1 MKIGRR
7 GFLGLAAAS
16 ALAPLALR
24 AAPPPSAALA
34 AHRASRNTWLGPAGG
49 RVRPGAPPLDKSYP
63 GAPRLRLPAR
73 AHPGSRSLA
82 ATLEDDTLQC
92 RFSRDPIAL
101 AELARLL
108 HLTNGVTGVV
118 RGSDPPELRRAAPS
132 AGALYAGELYV
143 VVERVEGLGAGVY
156 SYAVAE
162 HQLVEIRPGE
172 ARPAVAE
179 AVPGEGACDD
189 AAALVLIANV
199 FERYTGRYGRR
210 GWRYAFLDT
219 GHIGENLR
227 LAAASAGFAHASPLG
242 FDEARLNALL
252 GLDAARESVGALH
265 ALGRP
270 QPRASPTELRAS
282 RSPAPAA
289 GPTVEACILARRS
302 ARGFRDEAIAESDL
316 ARVLAMA
323 QGYPGRRIAGV
334 ELRVFAHR
342 VTGLP
347 AGLYRYQPGERR
359 LEPLRLRDD
368 AARLVRACLFQ
379 PMAGSAA
386 AGIVCVGDLAAA
398 ESELGYRALLL
409 EAGAIAERVYL
420 AAEAL
425 GLAARN
431 LAAFVDDALDDL
443 LELDGEAHAAI
454 HLTVLGVEA

>member
-16 ALAPLALR
+16 ALAPLTLR

-49 RVRPGAPPLDKSYP
+49 RVRVGAPLDKSYP
-63 GAPRLRLPAR
+63 GAPRLRLPDR

-82 ATLEDDTLQC
+82 ATLGDDTAQC
-92 RFSRDPIAL
+92 RFSREPIPL
-101 AELARLL
+101 EELAWLL

-143 VVERVEGLGAGVY
+143 VAEHVQGLGPGVY
-156 SYAVAE
+156 AYAVAE
-162 HQLVEIRPGE
+162 HALVEIRPGR
-172 ARPAVAE
+172 ALAAVAA
-179 AVPGEGACDD
+179 AVQGERACDD
-189 AAALVLIANV
+189 AAAVVLVANV
-199 FERYTGRYGRR
+199 FERYTGKYGRR

-227 LAAASAGFAHASPLG
+227 LAAASAGFADASPLG

-270 QPRASPTELRAS
+270 PLRPSPPR
-282 RSPAPAA
+282 APAA
-289 GPTVEACILARRS
+289 GATVEACIMARRS
-302 ARGFRDEAIAESDL
+302 ALGFRDEVIAESDL

-323 QGYPGRRIAGV
+323 QGQPGAGV
-334 ELRVFAHR
+334 ELRVFVHR

-347 AGLYRYQPGERR
+347 AGLYRYRPGEQR

-368 AARLVRACLFQ
+368 ATRLVRACLFQ
-379 PMAGSAA
+379 SMAGSAA
-386 AGIVCVGDLAAA
+386 AAIVCAGDLVAA

-431 LAAFVDDALDDL
+431 LAAFVDDTLDDL

-454 HLTVLGVEA
+454 HLTLVGVEV

>member
-16 ALAPLALR
+16 ALAPLTLR
-24 AAPPPSAALA
+24 AAPPPSAALE

-49 RVRPGAPPLDKSYP
+49 RVRALAPLPLDKSYP
-63 GAPRLRLPAR
+63 GAPRLRLPDR

-82 ATLEDDTLQC
+82 ATLGDDTPQC
-92 RFSRDPIAL
+92 RFSREPIPL
-101 AELARLL
+101 EELAWLL

-118 RGSDPPELRRAAPS
+118 RGSNPPELRRAAPS

-143 VVERVEGLGAGVY
+143 VAERVQGLGAGAY

-162 HQLVEIRPGE
+162 HALVEIRPGR
-172 ARPAVAE
+172 ALAAVAE
-179 AVPGEGACDD
+179 AVQGERACDD
-189 AAALVLIANV
+189 AAAVVLIANV
-199 FERYTGRYGRR
+199 FERYTGKYGRR
-210 GWRYAFLDT
+210 GWRYAFLDS

-265 ALGRP
+265 ALGRRH
-270 QPRASPTELRAS
+270 PRPSDP
-282 RSPAPAA
+282 PAPAA
-289 GPTVEACILARRS
+289 GPTVEACIMARRS
-302 ARGFRDEAIAESDL
+302 APGFRDEAISESDL

-323 QGYPGRRIAGV
+323 QGQPGRAHSAHV
-334 ELRVFAHR
+334 ELRVFVHR

-347 AGLYRYQPGERR
+347 AGLYRYRPGEQR

-386 AGIVCVGDLAAA
+386 AAIVCAGDLVAA

-454 HLTVLGVEA
+454 HLTLVGVEV